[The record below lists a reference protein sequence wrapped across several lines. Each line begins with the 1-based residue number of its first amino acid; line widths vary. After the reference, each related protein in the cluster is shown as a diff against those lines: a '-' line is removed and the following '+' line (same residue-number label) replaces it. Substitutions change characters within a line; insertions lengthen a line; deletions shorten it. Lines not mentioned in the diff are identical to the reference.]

1 MISAAQGT
9 MATHGFFKPVFGWK
23 HLQLRYVAGVGEAEG
38 RLDDRWKVNFEGDGQ
53 KYRNPAA
60 CAFVNIGPS

>member
-1 MISAAQGT
+1 
-9 MATHGFFKPVFGWK
+9 VFGWK

-38 RLDDRWKVNFEGDGQ
+38 RLDDRWKVNFKGDGQ